1 MCVFSTLV
9 TLFRFATFFLLV
21 ISRSKA
27 LRPYSA
33 CIQTHV
39 DVQRDAKLQNP
50 RKRKREVCV
59 DSLWF
64 NAKKANPSKPV
75 VTDRT
80 NALWCKSSQ
89 HISSS
94 LQGDC
99 TLNFK
104 RTKKKPKQT
113 DFTFAL
119 RFSKLP
125 ALSENSALS
134 SIVRFNTSSQ

>member
-104 RTKKKPKQT
+104 RTKKKTQT
-113 DFTFAL
+113 NWFYFCFKILKTP
-119 RFSKLP
+119 SIEWE
-125 ALSENSALS
+125 LSFE
-134 SIVRFNTSSQ
+134 FNRPF